1 MMVIL
6 YVVAGV
12 LAVWVIRMLW
22 LDEQR
27 RRVME
32 RSRSHGRYVR

>member
-1 MMVIL
+1 MWPIL
-6 YVVAGV
+6 YIVAGI

-27 RRVME
+27 RRMLE